1 MEVEFSD
8 DDYDRLETDPKFS
21 AGFAGAIV
29 TAYRKKLFFIRNA
42 QDERDLYSS
51 RGLNFEQLK
60 GERSHQHSIRLNK
73 QWRLILEM
81 HGKGA
86 EKVIRVIKIENHYE

>member
-8 DDYDRLETDPKFS
+8 DDYDRLETDPQFS
-21 AGFAGAIV
+21 AGFSGPIV

-42 QDERDLYSS
+42 PDERDLYAT

-60 GERSHQHSIRLNK
+60 GDRSSQHSIRLNK

-81 HGKGA
+81 NGKGA

>member
-21 AGFAGAIV
+21 AGFSGVIV
-29 TAYRKKLFFIRNA
+29 TAYRKKMFFIRNA
-42 QDERDLYSS
+42 HDERDLYAA

-60 GERSHQHSIRLNK
+60 GSRNHQHSIRLNK

-81 HGKGA
+81 RGKGD
-86 EKVIRVIKIENHYE
+86 EKVIRIIQIENHYE

>member
-1 MEVEFSD
+1 MEVEFDD

-21 AGFAGAIV
+21 AGFAAPV
-29 TAYRKKLFFIRNA
+29 VSAYRKKLFFIRNA
-42 QDERDLYSS
+42 PDERDLYAS

-60 GERSHQHSIRLNK
+60 GKRSHQHSVRLNI
-73 QWRLILEM
+73 QWRLILEL

-86 EKVIRVIKIENHYE
+86 DKVVRIINIENHYE

>member
-1 MEVEFSD
+1 MEVDFSD
-8 DDYDRLETDPKFS
+8 DDYDRLETDPTFD

-42 QDERDLYSS
+42 PDERDLYAS

-60 GERSHQHSIRLNK
+60 GDRKHQHSIRLNK

-81 HGKGA
+81 RGKGV
-86 EKVIRVIKIENHYE
+86 EKVIRVVQIENHYE